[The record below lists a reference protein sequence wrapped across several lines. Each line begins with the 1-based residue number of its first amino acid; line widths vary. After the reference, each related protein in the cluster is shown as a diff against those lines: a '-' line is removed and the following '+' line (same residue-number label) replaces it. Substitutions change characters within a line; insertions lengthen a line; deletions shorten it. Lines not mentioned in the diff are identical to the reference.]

1 VVSLEKGLRV
11 KRESRVRTWEKRTL
25 VMVKVEVVMVVVVVA
40 EAAEE
45 SELVVAVEEARWSR
59 TSR

>member
-11 KRESRVRTWEKRTL
+11 KRESRVRTWEKRTP
-25 VMVKVEVVMVVVVVA
+25 VMVQVEVVMVVAVVV
-40 EAAEE
+40 EVE
-45 SELVVAVEEARWSR
+45 SELVVAAEVEEARWSR